1 MVVKAEAPAALSSSE
16 EYELWSLLGQVND
29 GMLRARDNELRQF
42 GISAVQVAILY
53 AIKTLGHSP
62 TQSEIA
68 RWVVRKPHTVAA
80 ALERMERQ
88 GLIRQVRSAGGRKQ
102 VRVEV
107 TDKGEEAYRRQH
119 RQRRV
124 IPAILGSLTPEERE
138 LHADHPQEAARQH
151 PVGAGSQTAL
161 PVRREPRNAR
171 RKV

>member
-1 MVVKAEAPAALSSSE
+1 MVAKVEAPDPLSPGE

-53 AIKTLGHSP
+53 AIKTIGHPP

-88 GLIRQVRSAGGRKQ
+88 GLITQARSTGGRRE

-107 TDKGEEAYRRQH
+107 TQKGEEAYRRQH

-124 IPAILGSLTPEERE
+124 IPAILSSLTPRERDLLRATLKKLRDSTLTE
-138 LHADHPQEAARQH
+138 LVPM
-151 PVGAGSQTAL
+151 P
-161 PVRREPRNAR
+161 PFP
-171 RKV
+171 

>member
-1 MVVKAEAPAALSSSE
+1 MVAKVEAPDTLSPGE

-42 GISAVQVAILY
+42 GISAVQVAILH
-53 AIKTLGHSP
+53 AIKTLGHPP

-88 GLIRQVRSAGGRKQ
+88 GLITQVRSAGGRREVK
-102 VRVEV
+102 VEV
-107 TDKGEEAYRRQH
+107 TQKGEEAYRRQH

-124 IPAILGSLTPEERE
+124 IPAILSSLTPRERDLLRATLKKLRDSTLTE
-138 LHADHPQEAARQH
+138 L
-151 PVGAGSQTAL
+151 V
-161 PVRREPRNAR
+161 PRPPFP
-171 RKV
+171 

>member
-1 MVVKAEAPAALSSSE
+1 MVVKTEAPAALSSSE

-107 TDKGEEAYRRQH
+107 TDKGEETYRRQH

-124 IPAILGSLTPEERE
+124 IPAILGILTPEERE
-138 LHADHPQEAARQH
+138 LMR
-151 PVGAGSQTAL
+151 TTL
-161 PVRREPRNAR
+161 
-171 RKV
+171 RKLRDSTLSELVPKPPFP